1 MVTHLGNMMNSCFLS
16 KVPQTVVMN
25 IGKDKLSIPG
35 PGAYNLDIE
44 VISDN
49 NSKKSDRKKKNP
61 IVKTTLKPC
70 KPGPGEYFADNRE
83 E

>member
-1 MVTHLGNMMNSCFLS
+1 MLILLGNMMNSCFLS

-44 VISDN
+44 EISDHN
-49 NSKKSDRKKKNP
+49 LKKSDKKKKKP
-61 IVKTTLKPC
+61 IVKNTLKP
-70 KPGPGEYFADNRE
+70 
-83 E
+83 